1 MLKHLTKDS
10 LKRIEKTMLHS
21 KEPVYLNKTSLD
33 RTVHDDSQAG
43 TTGTTAQIAARKAN
57 DAKDLNIDDRI
68 SKFQNQLKTEYVYR
82 IPLRFFTDLG
92 KTNFPLKIDF
102 TRKCHLQTEMK
113 KMFEPKKVIAAGSA
127 IPSPDAKII
136 I

>member
-1 MLKHLTKDS
+1 MLKHLTKNS

-68 SKFQNQLKTEYVYR
+68 SKFQNQFKNEYVYR
-82 IPLRFFTDLG
+82 IPLRCFTDLG